1 MNLSAQNKKGHA
13 SRQAGFTLIEILLV
27 IGILAILIAI
37 TLIAINPARQFSQA
51 NNTQRSSDVTAILN
65 AINQYMIDNDGAVP
79 AGSGVAIS
87 ATPTNMGSNNAID
100 VNICNDI
107 IPLYIAELPVDPRT
121 GSITTGPCSVY
132 NTAYDVYRSAT
143 NNRITVTADDT
154 ELGIPD
160 IFVTR

>member
-51 NNTQRSSDVTAILN
+51 NNTQRSSDVAAILN
-65 AINQYMIDNDGAVP
+65 AINQYMIDNDGAIP
-79 AGSGVAIS
+79 AGTGVAIS
-87 ATPTNMGSNNAID
+87 ASTTNMGSDAAD
-100 VNICNDI
+100 VNICSDI
-107 IPLYIAELPVDPRT
+107 VPLYIAEMPVDPKI

-132 NTAYDVYRSAT
+132 NTGYDVSRSAT
-143 NNRITVTADDT
+143 DNRITVTADGT
-154 ELGIPD
+154 ELGIPA